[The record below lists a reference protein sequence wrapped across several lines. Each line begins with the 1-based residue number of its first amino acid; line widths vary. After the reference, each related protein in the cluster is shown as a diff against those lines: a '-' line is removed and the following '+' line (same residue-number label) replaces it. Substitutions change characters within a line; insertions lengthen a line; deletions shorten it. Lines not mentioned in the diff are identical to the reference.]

1 MAEKTQEVE
10 RNKNQNKEEQQSD
23 DSKNAINF
31 ALIGSAVG
39 AGVGLMASP
48 EVGKRVLQSGVVRSV
63 GRELGRTAQDM
74 IMEQAMTTLRQNA
87 SHFSKYAGGLF
98 GQKNE
103 SKGKAIES
111 CKTDFQDQ
119 YKELKE
125 ENYSLNENLQR
136 IEEKLNAL
144 LEASNSK

>member
-87 SHFSKYAGGLF
+87 SHFSGLF